1 MVIEPV
7 GTRKGDGEGGGGY
20 SIPLIV
26 LRWILIVDR
35 VGEVILLNDV
45 MVLDVCI
52 FVANR
57 LGDVMDTPAVMLD
70 VIKVFMLPAKELK
83 LKHPIVLAVI
93 VPLDRNDVDIVLI
106 VAV

>member
-20 SIPLIV
+20 SMPLIV

-35 VGEVILLNDV
+35 VGEVILFNDV
-45 MVLDVCI
+45 MVLEPCI

-57 LGDVMDTPAVMLD
+57 AGDVMETPAVTLD
-70 VIKVFMLPAKELK
+70 VTKLFMLPVRELK
-83 LKHPIVLAVI
+83 WKHPILLAVI
-93 VPLDRNDVDIVLI
+93 VPLDKKDVDMVLI